1 MKQIKFNEQLSQE
14 QIVNFLKNYGFV
26 FPDSEIYGGLANT
39 WDFGPLGVLLK
50 RNIKNLWWNEFV
62 TKDPQTVGIDS
73 AIINNPK
80 IWKASGHLVN
90 FSDPLIE
97 CKNCHNRF
105 RADKL
110 INDSVKNAKITEQTS
125 FVQLEKMIT
134 DNKISCPICKQT
146 NWAPIHKFNLMF
158 QIHQGILADD
168 HSINYLRPET
178 AQGIFVNFLNV
189 QRSLRL
195 KIPFGIAQIGKS
207 FRNEI
212 TPGNF
217 IFRTREFE
225 QMELEYF
232 VNPNE
237 ADKTFEFLLKK
248 IKNFLSTKLKINDK
262 NLFFREHQKDELS
275 HYSKRT
281 VDIEFAFPHGKKE
294 LWGIANRTDF
304 DLNAHSKHAKT
315 DLVYFDSTTNK
326 KIVPFVIEPSVG
338 VERLFYAVIV
348 DKYRIEKINDNET
361 REVLHLPLALAPYKI
376 AVLPLV
382 NKLSKDAK
390 MIYESLVEQGLEATY
405 DVTGSIGKRY
415 RRQDAIGTPYCLT
428 FDFDSLTSKTVTIR
442 DRDTMKQ
449 KRISISEIVDY
460 LQEANHA

>member
-1 MKQIKFNEQLSQE
+1 
-14 QIVNFLKNYGFV
+14 
-26 FPDSEIYGGLANT
+26 
-39 WDFGPLGVLLK
+39 
-50 RNIKNLWWNEFV
+50 
-62 TKDPQTVGIDS
+62 
-73 AIINNPK
+73 
-80 IWKASGHLVN
+80 
-90 FSDPLIE
+90 
-97 CKNCHNRF
+97 
-105 RADKL
+105 
-110 INDSVKNAKITEQTS
+110 
-125 FVQLEKMIT
+125 MIT

-294 LWGIANRTDF
+294 L
-304 DLNAHSKHAKT
+304 
-315 DLVYFDSTTNK
+315 
-326 KIVPFVIEPSVG
+326 
-338 VERLFYAVIV
+338 
-348 DKYRIEKINDNET
+348 
-361 REVLHLPLALAPYKI
+361 
-376 AVLPLV
+376 
-382 NKLSKDAK
+382 
-390 MIYESLVEQGLEATY
+390 
-405 DVTGSIGKRY
+405 
-415 RRQDAIGTPYCLT
+415 
-428 FDFDSLTSKTVTIR
+428 
-442 DRDTMKQ
+442 
-449 KRISISEIVDY
+449 
-460 LQEANHA
+460 